1 MVDEELTDLQKDE
14 RSAMCLDRAAVLR
27 VVSALRA
34 YRDASLKL
42 LGARYA
48 DGFVD
53 GAAMMSFEC
62 EVEEIEKGED
72 DE

>member
-1 MVDEELTDLQKDE
+1 MTDEKLTNLQEDE

-34 YRDASLKL
+34 YRAASRKL
-42 LGARYA
+42 LGARYS

-53 GAAMMSFEC
+53 GAATTSFEC
-62 EVEEIEKGED
+62 EIEEIESAGGD
-72 DE
+72 